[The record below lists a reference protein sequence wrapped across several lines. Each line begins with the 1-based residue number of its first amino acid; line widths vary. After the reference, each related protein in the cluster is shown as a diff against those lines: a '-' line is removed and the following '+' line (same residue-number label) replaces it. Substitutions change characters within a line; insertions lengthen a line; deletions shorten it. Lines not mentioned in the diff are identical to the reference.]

1 MDFVI
6 RHSYLIP
13 LLPLLGA
20 AVAGFFGA
28 RYLKG
33 NSHWP
38 IWIGVG
44 SSAVLSFTLL
54 FGMLGRWHPQHEGGG
69 HGSEARAA
77 EPLIKLLE
85 SWPRNRRLLF
95 CDETRD
101 GRPIAE
107 ALGAERA
114 KMPEPWAI
122 LIGPEGGFAP
132 EELARIRALPGIV
145 PVSLGARLLRADTAA
160 LAALA
165 VWQAVM

>member
-44 SSAVLSFTLL
+44 GSAVLSFTLL
-54 FGMLGRWHPQHEGGG
+54 FGMLGRWHPHQEGG
-69 HGSEARAA
+69 EPAAA
-77 EPLIKLLE
+77 EATP
-85 SWPRNRRLLF
+85 
-95 CDETRD
+95 ET
-101 GRPIAE
+101 
-107 ALGAERA
+107 
-114 KMPEPWAI
+114 
-122 LIGPEGGFAP
+122 
-132 EELARIRALPGIV
+132 
-145 PVSLGARLLRADTAA
+145 SARLKAAQDTAGTGA
-160 LAALA
+160 DPDEGR
-165 VWQAVM
+165 